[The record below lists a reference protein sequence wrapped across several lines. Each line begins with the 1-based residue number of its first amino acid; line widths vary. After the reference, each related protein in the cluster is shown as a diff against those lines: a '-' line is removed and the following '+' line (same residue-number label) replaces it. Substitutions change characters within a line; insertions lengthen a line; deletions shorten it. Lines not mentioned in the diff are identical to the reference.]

1 MDRVA
6 NRTAYKRTAAALAE
20 LCGAAWAGSGVVRKL
35 IMEGGH
41 VGRAQP
47 QAAQLR
53 PWVGELSDADLL
65 RGTAALL
72 NPSQSDAVC
81 ASFRASL
88 SAVQG
93 PPGTGKT
100 AAACLLLA
108 LASRN
113 LGGSLGPLLATADS
127 NAAADELL
135 SSLLRLGVRAV
146 RVGQPSRA
154 EASSRAL
161 RDASLVVKAADHPD
175 AAHIAHTRTR
185 LGEQAAAVREAEG
198 RVAQGGQGRHN
209 GDGHGYEEAARAVRR
224 GWEELKQREEAVA
237 REVLMAHEVVVSTLV
252 GCGSAPMRDLSF
264 ALVVIDEASQATEAR
279 CALALARARGAVVLV
294 GDQKQLPPTVC
305 SGEARAAGLET
316 SLFARLAASGQL
328 PPSLLRTQYRMHP
341 LIRAWPSSYFYA
353 GRLEDAPEAKARAPV
368 AALPSPVLFCDV
380 AEGRDEKA
388 PVGSSMLNRA
398 EVAAAVSV
406 VQRLRSE
413 LPAASLCVLAPY
425 RGQVGAVRRALARA
439 GVGGIEVA
447 TVDGFQGREQEVVV
461 FSCVR
466 ANDEGR
472 LGFLADPRR
481 LNVALT
487 RARRGLVV
495 LGHRATLRHD
505 PAWASWLGF
514 VDEHELEG
522 AVLAV
527 GGHNC
532 RRVVDG

>member
-1 MDRVA
+1 M
-6 NRTAYKRTAAALAE
+6 
-20 LCGAAWAGSGVVRKL
+20 
-35 IMEGGH
+35 
-41 VGRAQP
+41 
-47 QAAQLR
+47 
-53 PWVGELSDADLL
+53 
-65 RGTAALL
+65 
-72 NPSQSDAVC
+72 
-81 ASFRASL
+81 
-88 SAVQG
+88 
-93 PPGTGKT
+93 
-100 AAACLLLA
+100 
-108 LASRN
+108 
-113 LGGSLGPLLATADS
+113 
-127 NAAADELL
+127 
-135 SSLLRLGVRAV
+135 
-146 RVGQPSRA
+146 
-154 EASSRAL
+154 
-161 RDASLVVKAADHPD
+161 
-175 AAHIAHTRTR
+175 
-185 LGEQAAAVREAEG
+185 
-198 RVAQGGQGRHN
+198 
-209 GDGHGYEEAARAVRR
+209 
-224 GWEELKQREEAVA
+224 
-237 REVLMAHEVVVSTLV
+237 
-252 GCGSAPMRDLSF
+252 
-264 ALVVIDEASQATEAR
+264 
-279 CALALARARGAVVLV
+279 VLV

-514 VDEHELEG
+514 VDEHDLEG

-532 RRVVDG
+532 QRVVDG

>member
-1 MDRVA
+1 MLTRWFCQQ
-6 NRTAYKRTAAALAE
+6 E
-20 LCGAAWAGSGVVRKL
+20 
-35 IMEGGH
+35 II
-41 VGRAQP
+41 
-47 QAAQLR
+47 QAIDSHTQI
-53 PWVGELSDADLL
+53 
-65 RGTAALL
+65 
-72 NPSQSDAVC
+72 Q
-81 ASFRASL
+81 
-88 SAVQG
+88 
-93 PPGTGKT
+93 
-100 AAACLLLA
+100 LLLETET
-108 LASRN
+108 RF
-113 LGGSLGPLLATADS
+113 
-127 NAAADELL
+127 NAFDE
-135 SSLLRLGVRAV
+135 
-146 RVGQPSRA
+146 
-154 EASSRAL
+154 
-161 RDASLVVKAADHPD
+161 
-175 AAHIAHTRTR
+175 
-185 LGEQAAAVREAEG
+185 
-198 RVAQGGQGRHN
+198 VA
-209 GDGHGYEEAARAVRR
+209 
-224 GWEELKQREEAVA
+224 WKQRLW
-237 REVLMAHEVVVSTLV
+237 RRNM
-252 GCGSAPMRDLSF
+252 DLI
-264 ALVVIDEASQATEAR
+264 A
-279 CALALARARGAVVLV
+279 C
-294 GDQKQLPPTVC
+294 
-305 SGEARAAGLET
+305 
-316 SLFARLAASGQL
+316 
-328 PPSLLRTQYRMHP
+328 
-341 LIRAWPSSYFYA
+341 

-514 VDEHELEG
+514 VDEHDLEG

-532 RRVVDG
+532 QRVVDG